1 MAARLFSG
9 LLSALTFAQICTG
22 GPILPRQSASQ
33 ITRVNLAANTGNS
46 VHRASGILYGVP
58 DNGGQIPSSF
68 YTDMGFNY
76 LSAGGAQHPN
86 GGGWVKDGYTARFQ
100 SSLANYRTAKQYG
113 AGFILKMSDLWGA
126 DGQSISQWPGDNGDW
141 TEFDHFLTQLVSDL
155 KANSMTDLK
164 LLIWNE
170 PDLSIFWAR
179 SQDQYENMWSHAVRF
194 LRSNL
199 AGVPIAGPSM
209 AFRPATSNTWW
220 TRFLQKV
227 KNDNTAPDVYSWHL
241 EGDTNDATNDLQFS
255 HDNMVNMLNSYG
267 LHIGEFV
274 IDEYANQDEQQPGGA
289 AWWIANFERW
299 NMYGLRGNWVGGTQ
313 LHDFFASLLGKPDV
327 NSWGATGYYG
337 NGEYQVYKYYA
348 STMKGH
354 RVATTQSTDKKM
366 DCYAVVD
373 TNRVR
378 VLVGGRRVTGT
389 YQLSIDNL
397 SAIGLPT
404 SGTVSVH
411 TLEFAYNGRYGRVD
425 GPKDLGYV
433 SHSYSGNT
441 LSFPIYQTSTT
452 TTWAFEFDY

>member
-1 MAARLFSG
+1 
-9 LLSALTFAQICTG
+9 
-22 GPILPRQSASQ
+22 
-33 ITRVNLAANTGNS
+33 
-46 VHRASGILYGVP
+46 
-58 DNGGQIPSSF
+58 
-68 YTDMGFNY
+68 MGFNY
-76 LSAGGAQHPN
+76 LSAGGAQHPS
-86 GGGWVKDGYTARFQ
+86 GGGWVKGGYTARFQ
-100 SSLANYRTAKQYG
+100 SSLANYRTVKQYG
-113 AGFILKMSDLWGA
+113 GGFILKMSDLWGA

-141 TEFDHFLTQLVSDL
+141 SEYDRFLTQLVSDL
-155 KANSMTDLK
+155 KANSMTDLR

-170 PDLSIFWAR
+170 PDLSIFWAK
-179 SQDQYENMWSHAVRF
+179 SQDQYENTWSHAVRF

-199 AGVPIAGPSM
+199 PGVSIAGPSF
-209 AFRPATSNTWW
+209 AYRPATSNTWW

-227 KNDNTAPDVYSWHL
+227 KNDNTAPDVYTWHL
-241 EGDTNDATNDLQFS
+241 EGDNTMQSNDASNDLQTS

-267 LHIGEFV
+267 LHVGEFV
-274 IDEYANQDEQQPGGA
+274 IDEYANQDEQQPSGA

-313 LHDFFASLLGKPDV
+313 LHDFFASLLGKPDL
-327 NSWGATGYYG
+327 NTWSATGYYG

-354 RVATTQSTDKKM
+354 RVATTRSTDKKM
-366 DCYAVVD
+366 DSYAVVD

-378 VLVGGRRVTGT
+378 ILVGGRRVTGT
-389 YQLSIDNL
+389 YQLTIDNL

-404 SGTVSVH
+404 SGSMSVH
-411 TLEFAYNGRYGRVD
+411 TLQFDWAGRYGRVD

-433 SHSYSGNT
+433 SHSYSGNS